1 MKTKLSWSWITSKRL
16 MKINSPLFE
25 EGNIICCLATKHVTY
40 KEDVDDLLERKQTF
54 NCGIGTCDKSFQSLA
69 EYESHYNSIHRN
81 VCSICRRFYP
91 SSHLLDIHLL
101 EWHDSMF
108 ELMAEKQHMFQCLI
122 PTCSMKLA
130 NRKQRKN
137 HMIKVHRYPS
147 NFRFDREKTSNKSS
161 NTNKKGRAP
170 ITMETTVNT
179 NKENKQE
186 LLDKIPCGTSS
197 ESTSMETERDNSND
211 LGLKLQDKSLP
222 VTLSE
227 SMSMETEVD
236 KENRPKLKFSYR
248 VPQNFSFGHGVS
260 KGFQRS
266 RGRGRGSKAKHWHN
280 QLPENKNT
288 EMDIEN
294 IDMNDLN
301 DALNTT

>member
-1 MKTKLSWSWITSKRL
+1 MKTKLSWSWITTKRL
-16 MKINSPLFE
+16 MKTDSPLFE

-40 KEDVDDLLERKQTF
+40 KEDVDDILERKPTF

-137 HMIKVHRYPS
+137 HMIKVHKYPS

-161 NTNKKGRAP
+161 NINKNNRTSV
-170 ITMETTVNT
+170 TMETTVNT
-179 NKENKQE
+179 SKENKQE
-186 LLDKIPCGTSS
+186 LLDKSPCGTSA
-197 ESTSMETERDNSND
+197 EVISMETERDNSTD
-211 LGLKLQDKSLP
+211 HRPKLQDKSLP
-222 VTLSE
+222 GTLPE
-227 SMSMETEVD
+227 SVETEVD

-280 QLPENKNT
+280 QFPENKNT